1 MSEYFVERDGRK
13 RGPYAEA
20 LLHAAY
26 AQRQL
31 LPTDLV
37 WTKGM
42 PKWLPASQVFGDAA
56 LPPPAVPPPS
66 PPAVTPPSPPAAPP
80 AAADA
85 SPYRPPAARVAEPT
99 DERDFAYAGFWV
111 RFGALLLD
119 TVVVTVA
126 AMVLGG
132 VLGGVIGGLA
142 GTADA
147 AVALVGLTQL
157 VVLAGTWLYFALMES
172 GERGATLGKRALNL
186 RVVSAAD
193 QERISFGRATGR
205 YFGRWVS
212 MLVLY
217 IGYLMQPFTA
227 RKQAL
232 HDMIAGT
239 VVVSV
244 APASRVIVAV
254 AVVLGLLIPGAGIL
268 AAIAIPAYSDYTVR
282 AKISDALNT
291 GAAARTAV
299 AEHVAARGEL
309 PRSLDDAGYR
319 FQPNPSVS
327 GIALD
332 PRTGALI
339 LTVAFKPVEG
349 KTIQLVPSRGEGN
362 TLTWSCRP
370 GTIPRKYLP
379 AACRGT

>member
-42 PKWLPASQVFGDAA
+42 PKWLPAAQVFGDAA
-56 LPPPAVPPPS
+56 PPPLAAQSPS
-66 PPAVTPPSPPAAPP
+66 PSAAT
-80 AAADA
+80 ADA

-119 TVVVTVA
+119 SLVVML
-126 AMVLGG
+126 AMMVFGG
-132 VLGGVIGGLA
+132 VVGGVVGGLA
-142 GTADA
+142 GDA
-147 AVALVGLTQL
+147 ATAGAAVGALIQL
-157 VVLAGTWLYFALMES
+157 VVILASWLYFALMES
-172 GERGATLGKRALNL
+172 GERGATLGKRAFHL

-193 QERISFGRATGR
+193 QERISFARATGR
-205 YFGRWVS
+205 YFARWVS

-244 APASRVIVAV
+244 APASRTLIVA
-254 AVVLGLLIPGAGIL
+254 AIALGLMIPGAGIL

-282 AKISDALNT
+282 AKISEALIT

-332 PRTGALI
+332 PRTGALTV
-339 LTVAFKPVEG
+339 TVAFKPVEG